1 MKTVAAMHDI
11 SCYAKSS
18 LTVVIPTLSM
28 MGIEV
33 SPLPTALLSTQT
45 DGFPHFFYK
54 DLNSELT
61 SIIDHWKS
69 LNLHFDAIYSGFIG
83 NDVSVATLIDFVRW
97 HKKQNPPLVLV
108 DPVMGDYG
116 SLYDPITPYLVT
128 HMKELVQIADVVTPN
143 ITEAALI
150 LDEEYD
156 DDLSVDVASS
166 WAKRIAQKGPKFVVI
181 TSVMEKNNSLVVS
194 YDAMKDRISHF
205 SQQHIPV
212 SYPGCGDLFS
222 SILTGRLLQGIDF
235 SASVAD
241 AAYLVKKAVEYSFEK
256 GIPLRHG
263 VSPESIGYELV
274 MRYR

>member
-1 MKTVAAMHDI
+1 MHDL

-45 DGFPHFFYK
+45 DGFPHFYYK
-54 DLNSELT
+54 DLNTELT
-61 SIIDHWKS
+61 SIVDHWKS
-69 LNLHFDAIYSGFIG
+69 LDLHFDAIYSGFIG
-83 NDVSVATLIDFVRW
+83 NDVSVATLIDFVNW
-97 HKKQNPPLVLV
+97 QKKYNPLVIV
-108 DPVMGDYG
+108 DPVMGDFG
-116 SLYDPITPYLVT
+116 SLYNPITPHLVK
-128 HMKELVQIADVVTPN
+128 HMKQLVEIADVVTPN

-156 DDLSVDVASS
+156 ANLSVETASL
-166 WAKRIAQKGPKFVVI
+166 WARRIAEKGPAYVVI

-194 YDAMKDRISHF
+194 YDACLNKLSHF
-205 SQQHIPV
+205 SQLHIPV

-222 SILTGRLLQGIDF
+222 SILTGRLLQGVDF

-241 AAYLVKKAVEYSFEK
+241 AAYLVKKAVEYSHEK
-256 GIPLRHG
+256 GFPVRHG

>member
-1 MKTVAAMHDI
+1 MKTVAAMHDL

-28 MGIEV
+28 MGVEV

-45 DGFPHFFYK
+45 DGFPNFYYK
-54 DLNSELT
+54 DLDYELIA
-61 SIIDHWKS
+61 IIEHWKT
-69 LNLHFDAIYSGFIG
+69 LNLKFDAIYSGFIG
-83 NDVSVATLIDFVRW
+83 NELSVATLIDLINW
-97 HKKQNPPLVLV
+97 QKPNNPLIVV
-108 DPVMGDYG
+108 DPVMGDDG
-116 SLYDPITPYLVT
+116 ALYDPITSHLVK
-128 HMKELVQIADVVTPN
+128 HMKELVMIGDVVTPN
-143 ITEAALI
+143 ITEAALL

-156 DDLSVDVASS
+156 SHISIEKASS
-166 WAKRIAQKGPKFVVI
+166 WAKRIARLGPDYVVI

-194 YDAMKDRISHF
+194 YDATKDKISHF
-205 SQQHIPV
+205 SQLHVPV

-235 SASVAD
+235 SSSVAD
-241 AAYLVKKAVEYSFEK
+241 AAYLVKKAVEYSKEQ
-256 GIPLRHG
+256 GLCVRHG